1 MLGETL
7 DPLFESALSAI
18 LRHDWSG
25 AREVLAQRLDETG
38 SLGRRRLNLYL
49 LSVVASAAGHHET
62 GDKLAQL
69 ARSTPLE
76 LSEPRYL
83 GSSDDELHRQLE
95 LGWWAFNG
103 WNVELSTVSSTTE
116 ETEGELPWADILDA
130 VVEGRAGELERRW
143 SSVLEGDRPERAAL
157 WNLVALAYLEKGDL
171 RTYEE
176 MREQSPSPTAGSP
189 PLVALLESAG
199 LQLAAR
205 ALSQGD
211 WVTSEMLHVDEAV
224 LEDGLEAGSDPKP
237 TLPAPVEALD
247 YDEEAYWQHFG
258 TAIERLKTAEHREAQ
273 LSLRQLLSIPLPAA
287 DPTPAFLLALA
298 FAGSAILAGDTLEA
312 QEAIDDAV
320 RHAESAPLRA
330 ETLAR
335 AGEIFH
341 AVGAATLA
349 TKLNLDELST
359 LDPWRDFPADFA

>member
-7 DPLFESALSAI
+7 DPLFETALSAM
-18 LRHDWSG
+18 LRQDWSQ
-25 AREVLAQRLDETG
+25 AREVLAQRLDETS

-49 LSVVASAAGHHET
+49 LSVVASAAGHQET

-83 GSSDDELHRQLE
+83 GTSDDELHRQLE

-103 WNVELSTVSSTTE
+103 WNVELSAVSSTIE
-116 ETEGELPWADILDA
+116 ETEGELPWGDILDA

-176 MREQSPSPTAGSP
+176 MREQCPSPTVAAA

-205 ALSQGD
+205 AVSQGD
-211 WVTSEMLHVDEAV
+211 WVTSEMLQVDEAGF
-224 LEDGLEAGSDPKP
+224 EEGLETGSQPEQGLP
-237 TLPAPVEALD
+237 TSAEASD
-247 YDEEAYWQHFG
+247 DDDEAYWHHFE
-258 TAIERLKTAEHREAQ
+258 TAIERLKTADHREAQ
-273 LSLRQLLSIPLPAA
+273 LSLRQLLSLPLPAD
-287 DPTPAFLLALA
+287 DPTPGFLLALA

-320 RHAESAPLRA
+320 RQAESAPLRA
-330 ETLAR
+330 EALSR
-335 AGEIFH
+335 ASAIFQ
-341 AVGAATLA
+341 AVGATTLA
-349 TKLNLDELST
+349 QKLSLHGLST